1 MVAVADPS
9 VGPVV
14 AHITTTLPCPGAP
27 SGFLTGYYTP
37 SFSRNLVGVSHLRDL
52 GVVTN
57 FPLDEP
63 VASCKLGAIGA
74 PLATFHWEPGSGLY
88 VLHTGSH
95 HTESGQVSA
104 TPSRPGSPPPPSSHL
119 APSGVEGE
127 GTMAAG
133 AGGPSSGDAGGV
145 GMEAPPVEDTAA
157 SSWRPR
163 PTPPPGFPSVPQF
176 PPHSSLQL
184 VAAEPRGGPAGAAAA
199 EGRAGVQAAAADA
212 AVVTAGKAMGGD
224 TLGATGAAG
233 GAGAATTADR
243 GGGAAATKRP
253 AQLSTCTLCSWSPPV
268 PRPIAAEKAEVASY
282 RSTSTYLDAVL
293 PPGMNVIN
301 GKWLYKVKRPP
312 GLQLVFKVHYVA
324 RGFSHREG
332 VDFFQTFAPTTKM
345 TTLRVL
351 LHIAAQR
358 DNEVHS
364 LDFSTAF
371 LQGSLHE

>member
-95 HTESGQVSA
+95 HTESGQVRSGQ
-104 TPSRPGSPPPPSSHL
+104 RPIPVVAGC
-119 APSGVEGE
+119 ARFAGVEGE

-184 VAAEPRGGPAGAAAA
+184 VAAEPRGGPAGGTGGTDGGRWWRFWFWGCRHRRTRRFGAYTTRSSAVTAAAA

-268 PRPIAAEKAEVASY
+268 PRPV
-282 RSTSTYLDAVL
+282 
-293 PPGMNVIN
+293 PPD
-301 GKWLYKVKRPP
+301 
-312 GLQLVFKVHYVA
+312 Q
-324 RGFSHREG
+324 
-332 VDFFQTFAPTTKM
+332 
-345 TTLRVL
+345 
-351 LHIAAQR
+351 
-358 DNEVHS
+358 S
-364 LDFSTAF
+364 L
-371 LQGSLHE
+371 SLSP